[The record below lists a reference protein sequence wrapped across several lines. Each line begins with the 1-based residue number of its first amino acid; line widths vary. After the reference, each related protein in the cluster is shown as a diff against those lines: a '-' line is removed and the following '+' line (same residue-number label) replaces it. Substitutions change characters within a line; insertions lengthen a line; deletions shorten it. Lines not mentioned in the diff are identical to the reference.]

1 MGICISTASYSSEIY
16 DIEHGPENAVFYEEM
31 KDAAEEN
38 QLLCSLHSQQGSKGI
53 NQDYGIIYQGYG
65 MEMGTFCGVFDGHG
79 ANGHTVSKLVRNR
92 LPSLL
97 LNQRNDIVK
106 YNSLSNDDR
115 NLENWKEAC
124 VSGFRVMDK
133 EIKLMENLDCTC
145 SGTTA
150 VTAMKQG
157 EDLVVAN
164 LGDSRA
170 VLGTIGKNGIR
181 AVQLTTDLKPCVPM
195 EAERIRS
202 CNGRVL
208 ALKDESHVQR
218 VWHGPAQD
226 DSPGLAMSRA
236 FGDFI
241 LKNHGVISI
250 PHITYH
256 RLTSSDQFVVL
267 ATDGVWDVLS
277 NNEVVSVIWAA
288 KSEEAA
294 AKAVVDAAIV
304 AWEHK
309 YPTTRR
315 DDCTVVCLFFQ
326 KSVHYN
332 SRAQT

>member
-1 MGICISTASYSSEIY
+1 MGICISTSSYSSEIY
-16 DIEHGPENAVFYEEM
+16 DIDHGPENVVYYEEM
-31 KDAAEEN
+31 KDATEGN
-38 QLLCSLHSQQGSKGI
+38 QVLCSLHSQQGSKGI
-53 NQDYGIIYQGYG
+53 NQDSGIIYQGYG
-65 MEMGTFCGVFDGHG
+65 MEQGTFCGVFDGHG

-97 LNQRNDIVK
+97 LNQRNDIAR
-106 YNSLSNDDR
+106 YNSPSNDDR
-115 NLENWKEAC
+115 NMENWKEAC

-133 EIKLMENLDCTC
+133 ELKLMENLDCTC

-150 VTAMKQG
+150 VAAIKQG
-157 EDLVVAN
+157 EDLVIAN

-170 VLGTIGKNGIR
+170 VLGTIGQNGIR

-208 ALKDESHVQR
+208 ALKDESHIQR
-218 VWHGPAQD
+218 VWLPSE

-256 RLTSSDQFVVL
+256 RLTSSDQFLVL

-277 NNEVVSVIWAA
+277 NNEVVSVVWAA

-294 AKAVVDAAIV
+294 AKAVVDAATA

-326 KSVHYN
+326 RTLHHTTKSQHN
-332 SRAQT
+332 L